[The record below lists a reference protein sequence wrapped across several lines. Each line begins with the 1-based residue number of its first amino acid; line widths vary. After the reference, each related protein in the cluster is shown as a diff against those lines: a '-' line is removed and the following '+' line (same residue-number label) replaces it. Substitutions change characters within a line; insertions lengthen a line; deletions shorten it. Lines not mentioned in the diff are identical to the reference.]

1 MGASMS
7 VDCDEHTL
15 YLDQGKKDFTVRINV
30 SSGWFTSTK
39 GKPGEE
45 KKGEWNL

>member
-1 MGASMS
+1 MS

-45 KKGEWNL
+45 KKRGEKGEWNL